1 MSKNWHYASNQFAV
15 VTNENTKL
23 LTILSPDHQ
32 SRLKALAAD
41 PDISLLN
48 SRTEPVTLAFN
59 TSYQN
64 WLTANGV
71 YRGATLAF
79 ENMLSELLK
88 TKIKRWDI
96 QVQVEYIEGTPEY
109 ISIFPKGKSAFNS
122 GPYDVRINEVK
133 ALGDNLAAYASLA
146 AVKTDV
152 DTEYVNLL
160 NARNTQQQKEELV
173 REKSALLAT
182 AKKNMCNMMYAN
194 LGMLMDKY
202 NETPEQIEMFFE
214 LELIMKPPKEKN
226 TFAGTVAGGDTVNI
240 LEGGFDDNTE
250 FQLYNTGDTPLRFFT
265 ALTPTET
272 SDTGFELAPKTNT
285 SVLASSLGQPGNTCL
300 NVVNLD
306 SANQGNWSVIMS

>member
-1 MSKNWHYASNQFAV
+1 MSKNWHYASNQFEV

-23 LTILSPDHQ
+23 LAILAPDHQ
-32 SRLKALAAD
+32 SRMKALAAD
-41 PDISLLN
+41 AIISSLN
-48 SRTEPVTLAFN
+48 ARTEPLTLAFN

-88 TKIKRWDI
+88 TKIKKWDI
-96 QVQVEYIEGTPEY
+96 LVQVEYIEGTPEY
-109 ISIFPKGKSAFNS
+109 ISIFPKGRAAFNS

-146 AVKTDV
+146 AVKTEV

-173 REKSALLAT
+173 REKSSLLAT

-194 LGMLMDKY
+194 LGILMDKY

-226 TFAGTVAGGDTVNI
+226 TFSGTVAGGDTVNI

-250 FQLYNTGDTPLRFFT
+250 FQLYNSGDTTLLFFT
-265 ALTPTET
+265 ATSPTIT
-272 SDTGFELAPKTNT
+272 SGDGFKLEPKTNAT
-285 SVLASSLGQPGNTCL
+285 VLASSLGQPGNTCL
-300 NVVNLD
+300 NVFNVD
-306 SANQGNWSVIMS
+306 ASNQGSWSVIIA